1 MSIVDG
7 QWVGPIL
14 DDHFHLNRKGR
25 FIAAAQDF
33 ANSGGTHLILVHC
46 PDFANLPTTAA
57 EYSNAYADTVAM
69 AEKVR
74 REVELDVR
82 VMLGPHPAAFAHQ
95 CLAWEQ
101 EDGEPGAER
110 AMELYHESITEA
122 LKFIHEGKAVGL
134 GEVGRPHWQ
143 VSASIWERS
152 NALLGET
159 LAIAAREG
167 VPCQLHVEGD
177 ESAPYA
183 DIAPMADR
191 AGLARKRLV
200 RHFAPPDVSDEL
212 TRGMVPSV
220 ILQKGGIDTLIA
232 TIERCSGGFMLETDH
247 MDDPRRPGA
256 VLGPKTVPKRTQ
268 ALVAAGVDE
277 EVLYR
282 THVDLP
288 NSIYGID

>member
-1 MSIVDG
+1 MSIVAG
-7 QWVGPIL
+7 KWVGPIL
-14 DDHFHLNRKGR
+14 DDHFHLNRNGR

-33 ANSGGTHLILVHC
+33 ANAGGTNLILVHC
-46 PDFANLPTTAA
+46 PDFANLPTTATD
-57 EYSNAYADTVAM
+57 YSHAYADTVAM
-69 AEKVR
+69 AEQVR
-74 REVELDVR
+74 SEVGLDVR

-95 CLAWEQ
+95 CLDWEE
-101 EDGEPGAER
+101 EDGESGAER

-122 LKFIHEGKAVGL
+122 LRFIDEGQAVGL

-143 VSASIWERS
+143 VSESIWERS

-159 LAIAAREG
+159 LAIAARAG

-177 ESAPYA
+177 ESVPYA

-191 AGLARKRLV
+191 AGFSRKRLV

-212 TRGMVPSV
+212 TRGIVPSV
-220 ILQKGGIDTLIA
+220 ILQKGGIDTLVE

>member
-1 MSIVDG
+1 MAIVDG
-7 QWVGPIL
+7 KWIGPIL

-33 ANSGGTHLILVHC
+33 ANVGGTHLILVHC
-46 PDFANLPTTAA
+46 PDFTNLPTTAS
-57 EYSNAYADTVAM
+57 EYSHAYTDTVEM

-74 REVELDVR
+74 LDVELDVR

-95 CLAWEQ
+95 CMALEEQ
-101 EDGEPGAER
+101 DGDAGAER
-110 AMELYHESITEA
+110 AMELYHDSITEA

-134 GEVGRPHWQ
+134 GEIGRPHWQ
-143 VSASIWERS
+143 VSAPIWERS

-183 DIAPMADR
+183 EIAPIADR
-191 AGLARKRLV
+191 AGFPRKHLV

-220 ILQKGGIDTLIA
+220 ILQKDGINTLIE
-232 TIERCSGGFMLETDH
+232 TIEKCSGGFMLETDH

-277 EVLYR
+277 EVLYC